1 MSSAMLAYTVRE
13 LADTL
18 HSRANELEE
27 LIRFA
32 PADLPVGDNKALIE
46 RSRVV
51 ANSLIMAG
59 DTGGVED
66 RAEKLLKDLQDSIEN
81 WFTETWLAAVPFWR
95 FAGSARFPVQRSPA
109 WRSQGPCLWRRR
121 RPVGETAR
129 R

>member
-1 MSSAMLAYTVRE
+1 MSLRP
-13 LADTL
+13 LADKL
-18 HSRANELEE
+18 HSQANELEE

-66 RAEKLLKDLQDSIEN
+66 RAEKLLKDLQDSIEEWMMEN
-81 WFTETWLAAVPFWR
+81 R
-95 FAGSARFPVQRSPA
+95 Q
-109 WRSQGPCLWRRR
+109 
-121 RPVGETAR
+121 
-129 R
+129 